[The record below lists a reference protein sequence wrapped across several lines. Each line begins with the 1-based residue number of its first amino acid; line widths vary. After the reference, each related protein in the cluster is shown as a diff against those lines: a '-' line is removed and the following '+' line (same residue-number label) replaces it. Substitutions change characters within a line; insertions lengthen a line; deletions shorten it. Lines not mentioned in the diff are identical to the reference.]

1 MLLLVIL
8 PPMSVCC
15 WCNPAA
21 RAGSLC
27 TALAAILRTR
37 DYMGEQQQL
46 LELGSVADDAGDLL
60 APALDNERVSLVLV

>member
-37 DYMGEQQQL
+37 DYMGGRQQL
-46 LELGSVADDAGDLL
+46 LEAMLMM
-60 APALDNERVSLVLV
+60 RVTCLHLH